1 MRVFVALLAAVLLPA
16 SLLMLRADD
25 EKATLQEAAQLLES
39 KNRDER
45 AEGMR
50 KLTGL
55 TKYRKTVVKLVL
67 GKLLGETDE
76 DVKDAA
82 FEVLRGLDD
91 AESKKRIMSACKIAK
106 DPDIKAQLL
115 KIIWTYK
122 DPKGDKQ
129 VLSGLNNKAWEIR
142 LTAAELLASARRE
155 GSKRD
160 IEFVKKIID
169 KLIVVMPIEPD
180 GRVKNWMR
188 AALYYL
194 TGRDFS
200 GDEKN
205 ERKKWRQ
212 WWKKRRDLFGQGG
225 DKPADKA
232 DVGSGK
238 WRTTLRPYEDDV
250 DTPSGKVPRFFGEE
264 IKKSKVCFVID
275 VSGSMSEQS
284 SGGKAKLELVRDE
297 LIKTIQAMDKRY
309 SFNVITYST
318 GVAKWR
324 DGLQKATPEN
334 KQAAI
339 DHVKR
344 FSPMGMTNIYA
355 AMKMALE
362 DPDVSLIV
370 LLSDGLPTVG
380 VTDTNII
387 LNSVRKWNRYKR
399 IQINTVGMQ
408 GCDQTFMTNLA
419 TQNKG
424 KFKMVQ

>member
-1 MRVFVALLAAVLLPA
+1 M
-16 SLLMLRADD
+16 
-25 EKATLQEAAQLLES
+25 
-39 KNRDER
+39 
-45 AEGMR
+45 
-50 KLTGL
+50 
-55 TKYRKTVVKLVL
+55 
-67 GKLLGETDE
+67 
-76 DVKDAA
+76 
-82 FEVLRGLDD
+82 
-91 AESKKRIMSACKIAK
+91 
-106 DPDIKAQLL
+106 
-115 KIIWTYK
+115 
-122 DPKGDKQ
+122 
-129 VLSGLNNKAWEIR
+129 
-142 LTAAELLASARRE
+142 
-155 GSKRD
+155 
-160 IEFVKKIID
+160 
-169 KLIVVMPIEPD
+169 
-180 GRVKNWMR
+180 
-188 AALYYL
+188 
-194 TGRDFS
+194 
-200 GDEKN
+200 
-205 ERKKWRQ
+205 
-212 WWKKRRDLFGQGG
+212 
-225 DKPADKA
+225 
-232 DVGSGK
+232 
-238 WRTTLRPYEDDV
+238 

-334 KQAAI
+334 KQSAI

-424 KFKMVQ
+424 KFKMVR